1 MPIQKDQIEMM
12 KRIQNEMTNSLKEKV
27 KELEATKIM
36 IEEENEKLQERILQ
50 LVAAERAHRANF
62 QVVQVTNK
70 NLLRLIKRQITEMEE
85 ELECLICFEVSD
97 TAPIFKCP
105 EDHLICGKCRPF
117 LSVCPLCR
125 SKLAA
130 TYQRFRGAEKMVDR
144 LQAMEGAT
152 IFLQQKKKL
161 SRLLTSLNA
170 TLDLGYEY
178 FTTSAKAYLGSQ
190 LLRMNRQAIS
200 LQEGAHLQVEDVPSS
215 FTLLLFTV
223 CVLLV
228 EGVSSF
234 LPPLKTNLIR
244 WMAWLNEEEEEVE
257 EEGEEEAA
265 GSEAFSMICIYFFAH
280 LLVLIL
286 CFVFI

>member
-1 MPIQKDQIEMM
+1 
-12 KRIQNEMTNSLKEKV
+12 
-27 KELEATKIM
+27 
-36 IEEENEKLQERILQ
+36 
-50 LVAAERAHRANF
+50 
-62 QVVQVTNK
+62 
-70 NLLRLIKRQITEMEE
+70 
-85 ELECLICFEVSD
+85 
-97 TAPIFKCP
+97 
-105 EDHLICGKCRPF
+105 
-117 LSVCPLCR
+117 
-125 SKLAA
+125 
-130 TYQRFRGAEKMVDR
+130 MVDR

-178 FTTSAKAYLGSQ
+178 FTASAKAYLGSQ

-228 EGVSSF
+228 EGVSSI

-244 WMAWLNEEEEEVE
+244 WMAWLNKEEEVE
-257 EEGEEEAA
+257 EEEEGEVEAA
-265 GSEAFSMICIYFFAH
+265 GSESFSMICIHFFAH

-286 CFVFI
+286 CFVFV

>member
-1 MPIQKDQIEMM
+1 
-12 KRIQNEMTNSLKEKV
+12 
-27 KELEATKIM
+27 
-36 IEEENEKLQERILQ
+36 
-50 LVAAERAHRANF
+50 
-62 QVVQVTNK
+62 
-70 NLLRLIKRQITEMEE
+70 
-85 ELECLICFEVSD
+85 
-97 TAPIFKCP
+97 
-105 EDHLICGKCRPF
+105 
-117 LSVCPLCR
+117 
-125 SKLAA
+125 
-130 TYQRFRGAEKMVDR
+130 MVDR

-178 FTTSAKAYLGSQ
+178 FTASAKAYLGSQ

-234 LPPLKTNLIR
+234 LPPLKTNMTR
-244 WMAWLNEEEEEVE
+244 WMAWLNEEKEEEEEEEVE
-257 EEGEEEAA
+257 EEEEGEAA
-265 GSEAFSMICIYFFAH
+265 GSEAFSMICIHFFAH

-286 CFVFI
+286 CFVFV

>member
-1 MPIQKDQIEMM
+1 
-12 KRIQNEMTNSLKEKV
+12 
-27 KELEATKIM
+27 
-36 IEEENEKLQERILQ
+36 
-50 LVAAERAHRANF
+50 
-62 QVVQVTNK
+62 
-70 NLLRLIKRQITEMEE
+70 
-85 ELECLICFEVSD
+85 
-97 TAPIFKCP
+97 
-105 EDHLICGKCRPF
+105 
-117 LSVCPLCR
+117 
-125 SKLAA
+125 
-130 TYQRFRGAEKMVDR
+130 MVDR

-178 FTTSAKAYLGSQ
+178 FTASAKAYLGSQ

-234 LPPLKTNLIR
+234 LPPLKTNMTR
-244 WMAWLNEEEEEVE
+244 WMAWLNEEKEEEEEEEVE
-257 EEGEEEAA
+257 EEEEGEAA
-265 GSEAFSMICIYFFAH
+265 GSEAFSMICIYFFAP
-280 LLVLIL
+280 LLVLIFCL
-286 CFVFI
+286 VFI